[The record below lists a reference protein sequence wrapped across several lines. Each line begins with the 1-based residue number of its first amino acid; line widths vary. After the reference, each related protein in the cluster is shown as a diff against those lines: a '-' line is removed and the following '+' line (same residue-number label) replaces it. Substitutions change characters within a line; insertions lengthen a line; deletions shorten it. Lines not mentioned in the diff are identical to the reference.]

1 MSPENRNILVG
12 SFIVIMGAV
21 LLVISSRGGV
31 GSTTDGYQL
40 HAIYQNVDGVTVGT
54 NVMLAG
60 INVGKVT
67 KLNYVAQGH
76 RASITMRI
84 RKGIELPVDSIA
96 LIISA
101 GMLGGKYIKLEPG
114 GETEV
119 FETGDYFEYV
129 QGAIIFEEL
138 LQRIVFDAETRRK
151 KARSAQIV
159 PTETPEKKSPFG
171 SLLK

>member
-1 MSPENRNILVG
+1 MSVENRNILIG
-12 SFIVIMGAV
+12 SFVVVMGAF

-31 GSTTDGYQL
+31 GSITDGYQL

-54 NVMLAG
+54 NVTLAG

-67 KLNYVAQGH
+67 QLNYVAEGH
-76 RASITMRI
+76 RASITMQI

-119 FETGDYFEYV
+119 FESGDYFEYV

-138 LQRIVFDAETRRK
+138 LQRIVSDAETRRE
-151 KARSAQIV
+151 KAKSTRIV
-159 PTETPEKKSPFG
+159 PTETSAKKNPFG